1 MADNTA
7 VLGLLYA
14 NLGYKQKS
22 IPDDVK
28 TFIES
33 QLAAAD
39 ARLMNDGVDISS
51 TAADITDLRVMYAAY
66 LYRHRDSD
74 KPMPRSLRLALNDA
88 KVAAATIGG
97 ASG

>member
-7 VLGLLYA
+7 VLGLLYT

-33 QLAAAD
+33 QLTAAD
-39 ARLMNDGVDISS
+39 ARLAKAGVDISS
-51 TAADITDLRVMYAAY
+51 SDDDVKNLRVMYAAY

-88 KVAAATIGG
+88 KVAAATVED
-97 ASG
+97 SV

>member
-7 VLGLLYA
+7 VLGLLYT

-28 TFIES
+28 AFIES

-39 ARLMNDGVDISS
+39 ARLINDGVDISS
-51 TAADITDLRVMYAAY
+51 TAADITDLRVMDAAY

-97 ASG
+97 ASE

>member
-7 VLGLLYA
+7 VLGLLYT

-28 TFIES
+28 AFIES

-39 ARLMNDGVDISS
+39 ARLMQDGVNISS
-51 TAADITDLRVMYAAY
+51 AAADITDLRVMYAAY

-88 KVAAATIGG
+88 KVAAAAIKG
-97 ASG
+97 ASV

>member
-1 MADNTA
+1 MADNTE
-7 VLGLLYA
+7 VLALLYT

-28 TFIES
+28 AFIES

-39 ARLMNDGVDISS
+39 ARLINDGVDISS
-51 TAADITDLRVMYAAY
+51 TAADVTDLRVMYAAY

-88 KVAAATIGG
+88 KVAAAITGG
-97 ASG
+97 ASE

>member
-7 VLGLLYA
+7 VLALLYT

-28 TFIES
+28 AFIES

-39 ARLMNDGVDISS
+39 ARLINDGVDISS

-97 ASG
+97 ASE

>member
-7 VLGLLYA
+7 VLGLLYT

-28 TFIES
+28 AFIES

-39 ARLMNDGVDISS
+39 ARLINDGVDISS

-97 ASG
+97 ASE

>member
-7 VLGLLYA
+7 VLARLYT

-22 IPDDVK
+22 VPDDVK
-28 TFIES
+28 AFIES
-33 QLAAAD
+33 QLDSAD
-39 ARLMNDGVDISS
+39 ARLMQAGVNISS
-51 TAADITDLRVMYAAY
+51 SAADVENLRVMYAAY

-88 KVAAATIGG
+88 KVATATVGG
-97 ASG
+97 DSV

>member
-7 VLGLLYA
+7 VLAMLYT

-28 TFIES
+28 AFISS

-39 ARLMNDGVDISS
+39 ARLVKIGVNIES
-51 TAADITDLRVMYAAY
+51 TDADVTDLRVMYAAY

-97 ASG
+97 TSV

>member
-7 VLGLLYA
+7 VLAMLYT

-28 TFIES
+28 AFISS

-39 ARLMNDGVDISS
+39 ARLVKIGVNIES
-51 TAADITDLRVMYAAY
+51 ADADVTDLRVMYAAY

-88 KVAAATIGG
+88 KVAAATNVEGS
-97 ASG
+97 A

>member
-7 VLGLLYA
+7 VLAMLYT

-28 TFIES
+28 AFISS

-39 ARLMNDGVDISS
+39 ARLVKIGVNIES
-51 TAADITDLRVMYAAY
+51 TDADVTDLRVMYAAY

-97 ASG
+97 ASE